1 MTCLGSPPRTASL
14 EIGSSKALVKLHV
27 AVLEESVAEKR
38 TFSSLLV
45 PDSRRN
51 VWQSFDKRPKS

>member
-14 EIGSSKALVKLHV
+14 EIGSSKALVNLHV

-51 VWQSFDKRPKS
+51 VWQ